1 MLFHLLSPEVNSAD
15 VLIAYHS
22 CSQFNAS
29 GGGSLAPP
37 GAFDFFGG
45 YTHMD
50 SGILF
55 GIHNS
60 CVSTYLIPG
69 MAAWDGYPAASTPIL
84 RRHDP
89 ITTPTSVTE
98 GAVPV
103 WHHFGGKVCGGPTA
117 RAAGTQLHSG

>member
-1 MLFHLLSPEVNSAD
+1 MLAVA
-15 VLIAYHS
+15 VLWPFLVH
-22 CSQFNAS
+22 F
-29 GGGSLAPP
+29 LP

-69 MAAWDGYPAASTPIL
+69 MAAWDGYPAVSTPIL
-84 RRHDP
+84 RRHDS

-103 WHHFGGKVCGGPTA
+103 WHQFGGKVCGGPTA
-117 RAAGTQLHSG
+117 CAAGTQLHSGRKLLTMHVGY